1 MLQKRG
7 TTSQDGEY
15 AAGFTTTHWSVVLAA
30 GKSDFHESQAALE
43 RLCRAYWYPLYA
55 HVRRLGWNEPDAKDL
70 TQQFF
75 IRFVAGTFLKTADPV
90 RGRFRSFLLASLTNF
105 LKNEWE
111 KNRAQKRGGNC
122 SIVSWDQTDPEHR
135 FRLEPVDGLTP
146 ELLYEK
152 RWAAAVLE
160 SALEGMRRDYVVA
173 DDLSQFDALKVFV
186 WGGANPGDYE
196 PIARQLGVTEGAV
209 KVAVHRMRKRFGE
222 HLRRE
227 VARTVATPED
237 VESELRH
244 LISVMGR

>member
-1 MLQKRG
+1 MGKEPRAETRWQLLNRQLGSNRPG
-7 TTSQDGEY
+7 T
-15 AAGFTTTHWSVVLAA
+15 
-30 GKSDFHESQAALE
+30 
-43 RLCRAYWYPLYA
+43 PLSP
-55 HVRRLGWNEPDAKDL
+55 RTG
-70 TQQFF
+70 
-75 IRFVAGTFLKTADPV
+75 
-90 RGRFRSFLLASLTNF
+90 GRF
-105 LKNEWE
+105 
-111 KNRAQKRGGNC
+111 
-122 SIVSWDQTDPEHR
+122 
-135 FRLEPVDGLTP
+135 TP